1 MADGTKIAWTDASW
15 NPITGCS
22 PVSPGCANCYAAR
35 MARRFAGPGG
45 RYEGQVTD
53 GRFNGYIRHVLGA
66 GLIPHGWKKPRR
78 VFVCSMGDIFHDNV
92 TDEWIVNVWRTMRE
106 CERHTFQVL
115 TKRPDRYF
123 ALQSRLVDLD
133 HPPANIWLGVSAE
146 DQTRGDARIPVL
158 LQCAAAVRWV
168 SLEPLIGDID
178 LFAFLDTPI
187 RNRSLLALG
196 GSPMPGLDWV
206 VVGCETGP
214 RRRLCKLE
222 WARSVVDQC
231 RDTGTPCFVK
241 QLELV
246 NDGNVSKNPDEWP
259 NWVRVRQY
267 PGDV

>member
-1 MADGTKIAWTDASW
+1 MTTIEWTRGDDGSEGKSW

-53 GRFNGYIRHVLGA
+53 GRFNGHIRQILGT

-115 TKRPDRYF
+115 TKRPERYF

-146 DQTRGDARIPVL
+146 DQKRADARIPVL

-168 SLEPLIGDID
+168 SLEPMLGDID
-178 LFAFLDTPI
+178 LLGYQDSFGPILD
-187 RNRSLLALG
+187 
-196 GSPMPGLDWV
+196 LDWV
-206 VVGCETGP
+206 VIGCETGP
-214 RRRLCKLE
+214 KRRPCSPGWVK
-222 WARSVVDQC
+222 SIVDQC
-231 RDTGTPCFVK
+231 SYCNVPCFVK
-241 QLELV
+241 QIEI
-246 NDGNVSKNPDEWP
+246 GGKVSKNPDEWP
-259 NWVRVRQY
+259 EGLRVRQY